1 MSRIPARSVAL
12 RPTSHPTSRVL
23 AVIALVAGVLA
34 ALVAIP
40 AAAHASPRHQRG
52 HHHHGHQHHGEQ
64 HHGRHHRPALGRAAG
79 RVAHAMSIAVAQRGK
94 PYVYGAAGPR
104 SFDCSG
110 LTSFAYHRAG
120 FKGMPRTAAAQ
131 SHFARHIPRTRMHR
145 GDLIFFG
152 GRGGVYH
159 VGLYAGIF
167 HGHRMVLHAP
177 YPGQRVHAERLWTN
191 AWFPGTLRF
200 R

>member
-1 MSRIPARSVAL
+1 MSRTPVRSLAL
-12 RPTSHPTSRVL
+12 RPTSHPTTRVL
-23 AVIALVAGVLA
+23 AVIALVSGVLA
-34 ALVAIP
+34 ALVAVPP
-40 AAAHASPRHQRG
+40 AAQASPRHHRA
-52 HHHHGHQHHGEQ
+52 HH
-64 HHGRHHRPALGRAAG
+64 HHGRHHHHHPALGRAAG

-94 PYVYGAAGPR
+94 PYAYGAAGPR

-120 FKGMPRTAAAQ
+120 FRGMPRTAAAQ

-152 GRGGVYH
+152 GSGGVYH
-159 VGLYAGIF
+159 VGLYAGVF